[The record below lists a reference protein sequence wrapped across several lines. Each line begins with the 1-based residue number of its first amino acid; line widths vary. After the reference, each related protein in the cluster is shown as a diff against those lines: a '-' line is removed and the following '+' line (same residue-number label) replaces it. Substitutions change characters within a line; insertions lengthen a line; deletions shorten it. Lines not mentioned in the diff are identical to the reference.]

1 MVVTKMTVKK
11 QNLSAK
17 SHPAPVAFNYFLAM
31 FVTVS
36 VSVAKSNLPPC
47 ELLLGA
53 CGVPREADGSPRP
66 AASQSWAAASLQLHE
81 VGVETQKR
89 LQLHGTEVWALRLPN
104 LWPLQS
110 R

>member
-1 MVVTKMTVKK
+1 MTVKK

-17 SHPAPVAFNYFLAM
+17 HPAPVAFNYFLAM

-36 VSVAKSNLPPC
+36 VSVAKSNFPPC

-89 LQLHGTEVWALRLPN
+89 LQLHGAAVWALRLPN